1 MALVSGEELEMDT
14 VELPCSALTWDAGT
28 MVPPS
33 DLDLASLE
41 SDGHSFR
48 FAIAQLAG
56 QCTNSPTLQGL
67 NPFSFHFTQSNL
79 NTTTLQWS
87 RRSLQSNSLI
97 DGLVQMVY
105 AELHVNCL
113 NVLMKRTCTLQGTAL
128 CHR

>member
-33 DLDLASLE
+33 GLDLASLE

-67 NPFSFHFTQSNL
+67 NPFSFYFTQFNL
-79 NTTTLQWS
+79 NATTPQWS
-87 RRSLQSNSLI
+87 RRSPQSNSLI
-97 DGLVQMVY
+97 DGLLQMVY
-105 AELHVNCL
+105 ASTSRELSQC
-113 NVLMKRTCTLQGTAL
+113 LMKRTCTLQDTAL
-128 CHR
+128 CRR